1 MDSSTGRRRRQRG
14 ADQCAGEA
22 ARPRHGRRTKG
33 ASHSDSGKFT
43 AARTVAALGAVLAE
57 DLRDPDGVARP
68 LLRRAAVRMVGSRRE
83 SLRRLGEGYLRRDA
97 PTPEELSAGES
108 PATTVTSL
116 EPLRLLPPEPDREPT
131 VETDES
137 SIDAMRPEDDQPH
150 PAGDAPV

>member
-1 MDSSTGRRRRQRG
+1 VRLRGR
-14 ADQCAGEA
+14 
-22 ARPRHGRRTKG
+22 
-33 ASHSDSGKFT
+33 SDSGKLT

-83 SLRRLGEGYLRRDA
+83 SLRRLGEGYLRRDP
-97 PTPEELSAGES
+97 PTPEELPRGES
-108 PATTVTSL
+108 PAAAVTSS

-137 SIDAMRPEDDQPH
+137 GVDAVRPEDDDSH
-150 PAGDAPV
+150 LAGDTPV